1 MQHPGQA
8 TTLQNLEDQFYERV
22 NKVISDKIT
31 PIYNTFILIFA
42 AGFAYF
48 IVMEQ
53 PECYSKD

>member
-1 MQHPGQA
+1 MQA
-8 TTLQNLEDQFYERV
+8 TLQSLEDQFYEKV